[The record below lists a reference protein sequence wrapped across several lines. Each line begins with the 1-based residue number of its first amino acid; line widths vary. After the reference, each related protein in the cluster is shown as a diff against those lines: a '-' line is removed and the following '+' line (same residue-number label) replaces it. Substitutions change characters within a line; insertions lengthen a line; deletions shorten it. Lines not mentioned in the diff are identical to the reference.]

1 MIRLF
6 LAVLA
11 AAFVLQSLAASRVAA
26 QPAAVSTALLTL
38 EDLPGEWTEEPAA
51 EEDDGDTSFLCGVGS
66 PSNLSGAT
74 DAGRA
79 SFTQGWMG
87 PQLYQVVSRTP
98 DAAAVIEGI
107 RNLSVPCE
115 WTETDDEGDHTTWTM
130 DVLPFPSFGDET
142 LAFRLST
149 ALDDIAFLETDI
161 VIIRRGD
168 VVSVLL
174 IISIGVLSP
183 PEPQTALLESL
194 AAQVDKRL
202 VAVAE

>member
-11 AAFVLQSLAASRVAA
+11 TAFVLQSLAPSRVVA
-26 QPAAVSTALLTL
+26 QPGPVSTALLTL
-38 EDLPGEWTEEPAA
+38 EDLPGDWTEEPA
-51 EEDDGDTSFLCGVGS
+51 EEEEDGDTSFLCGVGS

-74 DAGRA
+74 DVGRA
-79 SFTQGWMG
+79 SFTQGGLG
-87 PQLYQVVSRTP
+87 PVFYQLVSRTS
-98 DAAAVIEGI
+98 DAAAVMEGV
-107 RNLSVPCE
+107 RNLPVPCE
-115 WTETDDEGDHTTWTM
+115 WTETDDAGDVTTWTM
-130 DVLPFPSFGDET
+130 DVLPFPSFGDES
-142 LAFRLST
+142 LAFRLGT
-149 ALDDIAFLETDI
+149 ALDDIAFLETDM

-174 IISIGVLSP
+174 IISIGVLAP

-194 AAQVDKRL
+194 AALVDERL